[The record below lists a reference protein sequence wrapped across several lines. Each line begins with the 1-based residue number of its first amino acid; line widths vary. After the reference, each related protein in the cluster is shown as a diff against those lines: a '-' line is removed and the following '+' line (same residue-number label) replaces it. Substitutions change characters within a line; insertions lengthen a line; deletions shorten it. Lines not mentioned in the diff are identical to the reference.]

1 MKLFKLRG
9 GIHPEEKKHTS
20 ALPIEALPMPKRLYV
35 PLQQHIGAAA
45 ELVVK
50 AGDTVLRGQL
60 LARSNGFIS
69 APVHAPASGK
79 ILAIEK
85 VTAPHP
91 SGLAV
96 PAVIIETDDRQVS
109 IDYPLPPDP
118 FSLDR
123 SEIAARVGA
132 AGIVGM
138 GGAAF
143 PSAVKLNVGNKTID
157 TLILNGGECEPYLT
171 CDDRLMQEQ
180 AMQVVDGVRIMMHAL
195 NCGEAMIAIEDNK
208 QAALLAMRAACANK
222 DRIYV
227 VEVPTQYPM
236 GWERSMIKT
245 LTGKEVPA
253 DKRATDIGIV
263 VHNAAT
269 AYAVHRALRV
279 GQPLISRVITVSG
292 DAIVSPKNIIAP
304 LGTLASEL
312 IAYCGGYVDEPARL
326 LCGGP
331 MMGHILAHDR
341 IPVIKGTSGIIALSA
356 AEIATQHQMP
366 CIRCGNCVQACPA
379 GLLPLEMAAR
389 ARKGDAEGAAAFGVK
404 DCIAC
409 GSCAYACPAN
419 IPLVQYFN
427 YAKGLL
433 TSAEESRRK
442 NDIAKRLAERRQQ
455 RLDREAAAKAAKRAQ
470 EEAHP

>member
-9 GIHPEEKKHTS
+9 GIHPEAKKHTS
-20 ALPIEALPMPKRLYV
+20 TLPIEALPMPKRLYV

-50 AGDTVLRGQL
+50 SGDTVLRGQL
-60 LARSNGFIS
+60 LASSNGFIS

-79 ILAIEK
+79 IVAIDK
-85 VTAPHP
+85 ITAPHP

-96 PAVIIETDDRQVS
+96 PAVVIETDTRQQSV
-109 IDYPLPPDP
+109 DYTLPPDP
-118 FSLDR
+118 FSLDPQ
-123 SEIAARVGA
+123 EIATRVGA

-143 PSAVKLNVGNKTID
+143 PSAVKLNVGNKRID
-157 TLILNGGECEPYLT
+157 TLIINGGECEPYLT
-171 CDDRLMQEQ
+171 CDDRLMQEL
-180 AMQVVDGVRIMMHAL
+180 AMQVIDGARIMMHAL
-195 NCGEAMIAIEDNK
+195 RCREVLIAIEDNK
-208 QAALLAMRAACANK
+208 QAALLTMRSACANK
-222 DRIYV
+222 TDIRV

-236 GWERSMIKT
+236 GWDRSMIKI
-245 LTGKEVPA
+245 LTGKEVPVG
-253 DKRATDIGIV
+253 KRSSDIGVV

-279 GQPLISRVITVSG
+279 GQPLISRVITISG
-292 DAIVSPKNIIAP
+292 DAIASPKNIEAP
-304 LGTLASEL
+304 IGALASEL
-312 IAYCGGYVDEPARL
+312 IAYCGGYVEQPARL

-331 MMGHILAHDR
+331 MMGHVLAHDR

-366 CIRCGNCVQACPA
+366 CIRCGSCVQACPA

-389 ARKGDAEGAAAFGVK
+389 ARKGDAAGAAAFGVE

-427 YAKGLL
+427 YAKGLIA
-433 TSAEESRRK
+433 SAEDNRRK
-442 NDIAKRLAERRQQ
+442 NEISKRLAERRQL
-455 RLDREAAAKAAKRAQ
+455 RLEREAAAKAAKRAQ
-470 EEAHP
+470 EEARS